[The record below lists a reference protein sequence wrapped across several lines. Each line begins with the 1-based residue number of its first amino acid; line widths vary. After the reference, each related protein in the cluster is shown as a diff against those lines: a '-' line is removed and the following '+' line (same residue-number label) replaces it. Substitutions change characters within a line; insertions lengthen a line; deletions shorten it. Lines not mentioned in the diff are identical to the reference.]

1 MEHSA
6 KIDLVSVSLD
16 VWSIMARAWLQEHN
30 FVFVF
35 VSVFDQEPPN
45 LPQCNAH
52 LVSFPVR
59 WFLYCPYWLSLLII
73 VPVFY
78 QQRETGYSRT
88 MHHMCSRTMACLQ
101 IYLWNGHQ
109 VTLHALRASI
119 NWGTTAPPPGYAYHL
134 WTVLTWRAA
143 QYRSCSPTIE
153 PRGFSLVLWRGQQNV
168 IVCFEM
174 DIFDTLSSFWIQV
187 QLYLPWIF
195 EARSSRGVG
204 VG

>member
-1 MEHSA
+1 M
-6 KIDLVSVSLD
+6 VSLL
-16 VWSIMARAWLQEHN
+16 SK
-30 FVFVF
+30 
-35 VSVFDQEPPN
+35 
-45 LPQCNAH
+45 
-52 LVSFPVR
+52 
-59 WFLYCPYWLSLLII
+59 LSLSVALII

-78 QQRETGYSRT
+78 QQRGTGYSRAMPLPNP
-88 MHHMCSRTMACLQ
+88 MHHMCYRTYGLFANMLMEWTPSYPSCTKGFYKLG
-101 IYLWNGHQ
+101 YNCS
-109 VTLHALRASI
+109 ASS
-119 NWGTTAPPPGYAYHL
+119 WAGYAYHL

-187 QLYLPWIF
+187 QLYVPWIF
-195 EARSSRGVG
+195 EARSSRGGVG